1 MRAQPSEEGVLG
13 TQADKWRS
21 WEREGGR
28 HEWDKQTRKKKQEK
42 IKGKKRRG
50 VMIILFIFI
59 YLEELVK
66 RFIRIDSALSVKLF
80 VELK

>member
-1 MRAQPSEEGVLG
+1 MNG
-13 TQADKWRS
+13 TNKR
-21 WEREGGR
+21 GR
-28 HEWDKQTRKKKQEK
+28 RNRRKLKE
-42 IKGKKRRG
+42 KKRRG